1 MPTDFLSNRDP
12 QWKEREEAHE
22 NYNMVFGMRESALQL
37 ITGILPK
44 AKNVPKLAE
53 YLRDA
58 VFPPNEPFQQALQDY
73 IIVRSVLFL
82 I

>member
-1 MPTDFLSNRDP
+1 
-12 QWKEREEAHE
+12 
-22 NYNMVFGMRESALQL
+22 MVFGMRESALQL

-44 AKNVPKLAE
+44 AENVPELAE

-58 VFPPNEPFQQALQDY
+58 VFPPTPLEGPFQQALQDY